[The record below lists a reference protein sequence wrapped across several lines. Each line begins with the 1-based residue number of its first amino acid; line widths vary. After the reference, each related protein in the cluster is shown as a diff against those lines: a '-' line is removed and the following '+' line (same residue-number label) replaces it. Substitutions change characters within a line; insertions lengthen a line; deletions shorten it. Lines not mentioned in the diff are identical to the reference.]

1 MLLLLLER
9 TGPLP
14 SRIAVSIKSTTSGI
28 PADCSLADSDAEA
41 DDKGGVALLVLSDAC
56 TPFFE
61 GDRVLLESEGGIL
74 PSAGLGAAREFAAT
88 AADSYGRQ

>member
-1 MLLLLLER
+1 M
-9 TGPLP
+9 
-14 SRIAVSIKSTTSGI
+14 
-28 PADCSLADSDAEA
+28 
-41 DDKGGVALLVLSDAC
+41 LVLSDAC